1 MPQCIS
7 VISALQV
14 PKCPSGLSALSTQV
28 PEVLFKHT
36 SASSAF
42 EVPNCLKQGLPYWE
56 DRGSLP
62 HKPKICSSSPTEK
75 IPLSKFPIPPS
86 LVGDTSQSLDA
97 IWKTL
102 SRVLKCSKQ
111 LKCPSSVSSALKN
124 LMAQKM
130 NDISQFL
137 ASLLAGFKG
146 VGVTEN
152 FAGGGIFLSRGESL
166 RSDIDYSNLFRS

>member
-1 MPQCIS
+1 MYTR
-7 VISALQV
+7 VIPILIFINVQYLQNV
-14 PKCPSGLSALSTQV
+14 IFSFEKGSNSQNHST
-28 PEVLFKHT
+28 L
-36 SASSAF
+36 
-42 EVPNCLKQGLPYWE
+42 
-56 DRGSLP
+56 GSHQP
-62 HKPKICSSSPTEK
+62 IKK
-75 IPLSKFPIPPS
+75 IPLHKFPIPPS

-152 FAGGGIFLSRGESL
+152 FAGGGGGYFYQEVRAWGVILTIPTFFEAKISIL
-166 RSDIDYSNLFRS
+166 